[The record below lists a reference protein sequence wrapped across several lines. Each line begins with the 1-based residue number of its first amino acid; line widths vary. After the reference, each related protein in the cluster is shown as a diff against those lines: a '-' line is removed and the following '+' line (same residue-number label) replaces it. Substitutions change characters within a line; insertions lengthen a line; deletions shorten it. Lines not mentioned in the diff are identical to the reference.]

1 MSFTNAPV
9 TRSLVLGLVVTSIAA
24 TLFDVKHYF
33 YLLIDPH
40 ILRYNQP
47 WRALLFQLCY
57 TNSSEVL
64 FAAMCLYNMRIIE
77 RIWGSRKYASFVVV
91 AGALTT
97 LILPILVLVL
107 RTLTFGAFNY
117 LPAGPTPILF
127 AILAQYHAAVPHVY
141 QYRLALSAAPPTDE
155 QFVGVTFSNKSY
167 KYFLAIQLALSQWP
181 GSLLGAIVGW
191 TVGYAWRTD
200 LLPGSL
206 TKWRVPGWLVGM
218 RTTRRRQEF
227 DGLRRRLED
236 EDATGAAS
244 GSQITQDTDAGRR
257 RTVGQQIF
265 DEFRGSL

>member
-1 MSFTNAPV
+1 MQYVPSQARPC
-9 TRSLVLGLVVTSIAA
+9 IARMA
-24 TLFDVKHYF
+24 GFQCRTLDAYP
-33 YLLIDPH
+33 LL
-40 ILRYNQP
+40 Q
-47 WRALLFQLCY
+47 
-57 TNSSEVL
+57 
-64 FAAMCLYNMRIIE
+64 
-77 RIWGSRKYASFVVV
+77 SFVVV

-97 LILPILVLVL
+97 LMLPMLVLVL

-181 GSLLGAIVGW
+181 GSLLSAVVGW
-191 TVGYAWRTD
+191 TIGYAWRTD

-218 RTTRRRQEF
+218 RTARRRQEF

-236 EDATGAAS
+236 EDVTGAAS
-244 GSQITQDTDAGRR
+244 GSQVAQDTDAGRR